1 MSNCKDSSAGWRL
14 WLAWMLTS
22 TIGVAAVFALT
33 SAVAMLA
40 GAVLG
45 GGAEDEVPFVP
56 FVGLSFG
63 IMQWLVLRRHIP
75 QAGWWVL
82 ASTAGWIA
90 GFGVLAVV
98 FKVVEGVAPGTIE
111 PKVFAAVFFVAVGIA
126 IGMLQ
131 WLVLRRHA
139 PQAGWWVLASI
150 VGWAALGLIVGKSL
164 DKATDLI
171 ALAAV
176 PPAITGGAL
185 VWLLRQTRPVPSG
198 FGHSAI

>member
-1 MSNCKDSSAGWRL
+1 MPNHRDSSTGWRL
-14 WLAWMLTS
+14 WLAWMLMS
-22 TIGVAAVFALT
+22 TIGMAAVFAFT
-33 SAVAMLA
+33 SAVAMLV

-45 GGAEDEVPFVP
+45 GGAEDKVPFVP
-56 FVGLSFG
+56 FVGFSFG
-63 IMQWLVLRRHIP
+63 VMQWLVLRRHIP
-75 QAGWWVL
+75 RAGWWVL

-90 GFGVLAVV
+90 GLGVPAVV
-98 FKVVEGVAPGTIE
+98 FKVVEGVAPGAIE
-111 PKVFAAVFFVAVGIA
+111 PEVFAVAFFVAVGTA
-126 IGMLQ
+126 VGMLQ

-164 DKATDLI
+164 DRATDLV

-185 VWLLRQTRPVPSG
+185 VWLLRQSQ
-198 FGHSAI
+198 

>member
-1 MSNCKDSSAGWRL
+1 
-14 WLAWMLTS
+14 MLTNI
-22 TIGVAAVFALT
+22 IGVAVVFALT
-33 SAVAMLA
+33 SAVAMLV

-45 GGAEDEVPFVP
+45 GGAEDKVPFVP
-56 FVGLSFG
+56 FVGLSFA
-63 IMQWLVLRRHIP
+63 ITQWLVLRRHMP

-90 GFGVLAVV
+90 GFGVPAIVV
-98 FKVVEGVAPGTIE
+98 KVVDSGVVGTVGRE
-111 PKVFAAVFFVAVGIA
+111 VFAAVFFVAVGA
-126 IGMLQ
+126 AVGMLQ
-131 WLVLRRHA
+131 WFVLRWHA

-164 DKATDLI
+164 DRVTDLI

-185 VWLLRQTRPVPSG
+185 VWLLPQSE
-198 FGHSAI
+198 

>member
-1 MSNCKDSSAGWRL
+1 MPNHRDSSTGWRL
-14 WLAWMLTS
+14 WLAWMLMS
-22 TIGVAAVFALT
+22 TIGVAAVFVLT
-33 SAVAMLA
+33 SAVAMLV

-45 GGAEDEVPFVP
+45 GGAEDKVPFVP
-56 FVGLSFG
+56 FVGFSFG
-63 IMQWLVLRRHIP
+63 VMQWLVLRRHIP
-75 QAGWWVL
+75 RAGWWVL

-90 GFGVLAVV
+90 GLGVPAVV
-98 FKVVEGVAPGTIE
+98 FKVVEGIAPGAIE
-111 PKVFAAVFFVAVGIA
+111 PEVFAVAFFVAVGTA
-126 IGMLQ
+126 VGMLQ

-164 DKATDLI
+164 DKATDLV

-185 VWLLRQTRPVPSG
+185 VWLLPQSQ
-198 FGHSAI
+198 